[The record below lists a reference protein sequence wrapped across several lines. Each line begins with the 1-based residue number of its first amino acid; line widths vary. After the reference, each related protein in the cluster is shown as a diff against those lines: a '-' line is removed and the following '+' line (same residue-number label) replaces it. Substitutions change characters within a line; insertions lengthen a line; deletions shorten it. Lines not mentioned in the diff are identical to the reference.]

1 MQELFTDIENYLAQ
15 EGHYAFRVELDTS
28 HPVYRGHFPGHPVLP
43 GVCTLQLV
51 RECLDRGTGRRF
63 RYAAIRECKFLGM
76 VVPGESGPLEIDIRL
91 EDGDEPATRK
101 LTCTVAENDRKILK
115 LKGTVREMP

>member
-1 MQELFTDIENYLAQ
+1 MQDLFTSIDNYLAQ
-15 EGHYAFRVELDTS
+15 EGHYAFRGRLDAS

-51 RECLDRGTGRRF
+51 RECLNRGTGRRF

-76 VVPGESGPLEIDIRL
+76 VVPHADDGP
-91 EDGDEPATRK
+91 AAKK
-101 LTCTVAENDRKILK
+101 LVCTVANNGKTALK
-115 LKGTVREMP
+115 LKGTVSEEL